1 MSSLIKKFIIYLANH
16 RICKRLKQLFKEI
29 RKTRFGNLVR
39 NQSKKLKKTPLAL
52 SIILFGLLI
61 SILIVKTKPVTQA
74 QPKTEKIWP
83 VAVIAAESIDM
94 QPKITIY
101 GEVKASRTALL
112 KSKLRGKIVSL
123 NPAFKD
129 GSFVESGAELLTIER
144 ARYEH
149 QTAEKRADLFHA
161 EAVLEELKKELI
173 FEKKLKIVAKKQ
185 LDISKRNVDRI
196 SALVSQGR
204 ESKQLIDDTKSK
216 HANREQD
223 YLLKGQRVSRLEAKI
238 KQQEALYDKKAS
250 TLAIAETELSET
262 VIQSPLDGFVQ
273 DVSLALGQLLEK
285 GETIGRI
292 LSSKEL
298 EVRFELPEADYGRFT
313 KEFESNSMVNKKE
326 AKELIGRILK
336 INWNLGSEQ
345 LSFNAKL
352 SRIGAEMNPETGG
365 VEMFASLQSDASELG
380 LRAGAFVEVVFPD
393 FIYRNV
399 YELPERAVTDEN
411 YIYVVRDQRLVRLP
425 IEVVGRSNDNFL
437 IRSKINSGELIVTR
451 LFENISPGLR
461 VKVL

>member
-1 MSSLIKKFIIYLANH
+1 
-16 RICKRLKQLFKEI
+16 
-29 RKTRFGNLVR
+29 
-39 NQSKKLKKTPLAL
+39 
-52 SIILFGLLI
+52 
-61 SILIVKTKPVTQA
+61 
-74 QPKTEKIWP
+74 
-83 VAVIAAESIDM
+83 
-94 QPKITIY
+94 
-101 GEVKASRTALL
+101 
-112 KSKLRGKIVSL
+112 
-123 NPAFKD
+123 
-129 GSFVESGAELLTIER
+129 
-144 ARYEH
+144 
-149 QTAEKRADLFHA
+149 
-161 EAVLEELKKELI
+161 
-173 FEKKLKIVAKKQ
+173 
-185 LDISKRNVDRI
+185 
-196 SALVSQGR
+196 
-204 ESKQLIDDTKSK
+204 
-216 HANREQD
+216 
-223 YLLKGQRVSRLEAKI
+223 
-238 KQQEALYDKKAS
+238 
-250 TLAIAETELSET
+250 
-262 VIQSPLDGFVQ
+262 
-273 DVSLALGQLLEK
+273 
-285 GETIGRI
+285 
-292 LSSKEL
+292 
-298 EVRFELPEADYGRFT
+298 
-313 KEFESNSMVNKKE
+313 MVNEKE